1 MKKKILVISKGL
13 FHPSL
18 ICRQAFKKA
27 LNNFTDMYE
36 FTYESTLKGIEKLKD
51 SDYTAVVLFFHEFT
65 LDNSILN
72 ILKEYTNNGGSV
84 FAVHGPMASFKTNEE
99 YLKILGIKYT
109 GHGKIEKI
117 TVKDANTSFTVK
129 DELYTHEHDP
139 NNKVL
144 FTSSYQGIDEPV
156 MWTRTYGKGKVACF
170 SLGHC
175 PKTFK
180 KEEVRKILFNA
191 LYYISN

>member
-72 ILKEYTNNGGSV
+72 ILKEYTNNGGGV
-84 FAVHGPMASFKTNEE
+84 
-99 YLKILGIKYT
+99 
-109 GHGKIEKI
+109 
-117 TVKDANTSFTVK
+117 
-129 DELYTHEHDP
+129 
-139 NNKVL
+139 
-144 FTSSYQGIDEPV
+144 
-156 MWTRTYGKGKVACF
+156 
-170 SLGHC
+170 
-175 PKTFK
+175 
-180 KEEVRKILFNA
+180 
-191 LYYISN
+191 

>member
-18 ICRQAFKKA
+18 ICRNAFKKA
-27 LNNFTDMYE
+27 LNNFTDMYD
-36 FTYESTLKGIEKLKD
+36 FTYENTLNGINKLKNN
-51 SDYTAVVLFFHEFT
+51 DYTAVVLFFHEFT

-72 ILKEYTNNGGSV
+72 TLKEYTNNGGSV
-84 FAVHGPMASFKTNEE
+84 FAVHGPMASFKTNKE
-99 YLKILGIKYT
+99 YLDILGSRFT
-109 GHGKIEKI
+109 GHGKIEEI
-117 TVKDANTSFTVK
+117 TVTDGTTKFKVT
-129 DELYTHEHDP
+129 DELYTHKHDP

-180 KEEVRKILFNA
+180 KEEVGKILFNA